1 MVFLATNSYEV
12 GSSVTVTGTFS
23 NKKTGELVD
32 PSEVTVE
39 VYDPTNTVTSY
50 SYDGGFGLVVKVGVG
65 IYSYDIDT
73 TARPGAWQYRF
84 WSPATVQTAGAGSFI
99 VTPWPV

>member
-1 MVFLATNSYEV
+1 MFLATNSYEV

-23 NKKTGELVD
+23 NKRTGELVD

-50 SYDGGFGLVVKVGVG
+50 SYSGGTGPVVKVDVG
-65 IYSYDIDT
+65 IYAYDIDT
-73 TARPGAWQYRF
+73 TGLPGAWQYRF
-84 WSPATVQTAGAGSFI
+84 WSPPSIQTAGASSFI